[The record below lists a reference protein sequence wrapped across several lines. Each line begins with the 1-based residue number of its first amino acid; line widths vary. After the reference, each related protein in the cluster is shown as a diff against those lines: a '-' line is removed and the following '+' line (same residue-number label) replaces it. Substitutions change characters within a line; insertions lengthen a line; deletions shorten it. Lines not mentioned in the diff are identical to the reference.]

1 MANRHPCC
9 PRHADTRAEPILS
22 VSVKPISKQA
32 LIERY
37 TQTSTFSLL
46 AMDAVTSVFSS
57 ALSPRS
63 TLGALLLGV
72 LILGLVFVVVLLIR
86 RSVRHVAL
94 HLSDTTAL
102 QFVSEFAQLLTY
114 VFGFV
119 LYAHLIP
126 ELRALG
132 TALLAGVSVVSV
144 VVGMAAQSTLGN
156 VIAGFS
162 LVLYRQIRVGDT
174 IQISS
179 PLGVVTAR
187 VEVISLGFTQLANSD
202 GHELV
207 VPNSVM
213 MGNTIIRLSRGN

>member
-1 MANRHPCC
+1 MRWI
-9 PRHADTRAEPILS
+9 RLSREMSERDTLRRPLYRL
-22 VSVKPISKQA
+22 P
-32 LIERY
+32 
-37 TQTSTFSLL
+37 
-46 AMDAVTSVFSS
+46 AMDAVSSVFGST
-57 ALSPRS
+57 LSPRS
-63 TLGALLLGV
+63 TLGALVIGA
-72 LILGLVFVVVLLIR
+72 LILSLVFVVVLLIR
-86 RSVRHVAL
+86 RSVRHVAT
-94 HLSDTTAL
+94 HLSDSTAL
-102 QFVSEFAQLLTY
+102 QFVSEFAQLLTC

-174 IQISS
+174 IQINS
-179 PLGVVTAR
+179 PLGVVTAK
-187 VEVISLGFTQLANSD
+187 VEVISLGFTQLVNSE

>member
-1 MANRHPCC
+1 M
-9 PRHADTRAEPILS
+9 TVS
-22 VSVKPISKQA
+22 VSIAGLQGTLHVSNTK
-32 LIERY
+32 LICMSAFLGSFG
-37 TQTSTFSLL
+37 T
-46 AMDAVTSVFSS
+46 

-63 TLGALLLGV
+63 PLGALLIGAF
-72 LILGLVFVVVLLIR
+72 ILGLILIVVLLIR

-102 QFVSEFAQLLTY
+102 QFVSEFAQLLTC

-174 IQISS
+174 IQINS
-179 PLGVVTAR
+179 PLGVVTAK
-187 VEVISLGFTQLANSD
+187 VEVISLGFTQLVNAD
-202 GHELV
+202 GHELI

-213 MGNTIIRLSRGN
+213 MGNSIIRLSRGL

>member
-1 MANRHPCC
+1 MRWI
-9 PRHADTRAEPILS
+9 RLSREMQERDTLRRPLYRL
-22 VSVKPISKQA
+22 P
-32 LIERY
+32 
-37 TQTSTFSLL
+37 
-46 AMDAVTSVFSS
+46 AMDAVSSVFGST
-57 ALSPRS
+57 LSPRS
-63 TLGALLLGV
+63 TLGALVIGA
-72 LILGLVFVVVLLIR
+72 LILSLVFVVVLLIR
-86 RSVRHVAL
+86 RSVRHVAT

-102 QFVSEFAQLLTY
+102 QFVSEFAQLLTC

-174 IQISS
+174 IQINS
-179 PLGVVTAR
+179 PLGVVTAK
-187 VEVISLGFTQLANSD
+187 VEVISLGFTQLVNSE

>member
-1 MANRHPCC
+1 MRWI
-9 PRHADTRAEPILS
+9 RLSREMQERDTLR
-22 VSVKPISKQA
+22 
-32 LIERY
+32 R
-37 TQTSTFSLL
+37 LL
-46 AMDAVTSVFSS
+46 YRLPAMDAVSSVFGST
-57 ALSPRS
+57 LSPRS
-63 TLGALLLGV
+63 TLGALVIGA
-72 LILGLVFVVVLLIR
+72 LILSLVFVVVLLIR
-86 RSVRHVAL
+86 RSVRHVAT

-102 QFVSEFAQLLTY
+102 QFVSEFAQLLTC

-174 IQISS
+174 IQINS
-179 PLGVVTAR
+179 PLGVVTAK
-187 VEVISLGFTQLANSD
+187 VEVISLGFTQLVNSE

>member
-1 MANRHPCC
+1 
-9 PRHADTRAEPILS
+9 
-22 VSVKPISKQA
+22 
-32 LIERY
+32 
-37 TQTSTFSLL
+37 
-46 AMDAVTSVFSS
+46 MDAVSSVFGST
-57 ALSPRS
+57 LSPRS
-63 TLGALLLGV
+63 TLGALVIGA
-72 LILGLVFVVVLLIR
+72 LILSLVFVVVLLIR
-86 RSVRHVAL
+86 RSVRHVAT

-102 QFVSEFAQLLTY
+102 QFVSEFAQLLTC

-174 IQISS
+174 IQINS
-179 PLGVVTAR
+179 PLGVVTAK
-187 VEVISLGFTQLANSD
+187 VEVISLGFTQLVNSD

>member
-1 MANRHPCC
+1 MQER
-9 PRHADTRAEPILS
+9 DTLRRPLYRL
-22 VSVKPISKQA
+22 P
-32 LIERY
+32 
-37 TQTSTFSLL
+37 
-46 AMDAVTSVFSS
+46 AMDAVSSVFGST
-57 ALSPRS
+57 LSPRS
-63 TLGALLLGV
+63 TLGALVIGA
-72 LILGLVFVVVLLIR
+72 LILSLVFVVVLLIR
-86 RSVRHVAL
+86 RSVRHVAT

-102 QFVSEFAQLLTY
+102 QFVSEFAQLLTC

-174 IQISS
+174 IQINS
-179 PLGVVTAR
+179 PLGVVTAK
-187 VEVISLGFTQLANSD
+187 VEVISLGFTQLVNSE